1 MCNSLHDQ
9 VTLEKT
15 RQGPGDD
22 DCGDKRDSRAAMVR
36 VHLARAKCLKHT
48 QVCPKY
54 EHEAPGCDH
63 TDRKTLEPAFV

>member
-9 VTLEKT
+9 VTPEKT
-15 RQGPGDD
+15 RLGPGDD

-36 VHLARAKCLKHT
+36 VHLVRAKCLKHT

-54 EHEAPGCDH
+54 EHKAPNV
-63 TDRKTLEPAFV
+63 TILTEKS

>member
-1 MCNSLHDQ
+1 MCKSLHDQ
-9 VTLEKT
+9 VTPEKT

-22 DCGDKRDSRAAMVR
+22 DYGDKRDSRAAMVR
-36 VHLARAKCLKHT
+36 VHTVRAKCLKHT

-63 TDRKTLEPAFV
+63 TDRKILEPAFV